1 MLTECSAHQGPLS
14 LAPSDVV
21 AQSPRLV
28 VADPTVA
35 QPKSRDRPVW
45 AAHSSPHRS
54 AQKLRHPFMHDASM
68 STRFVRDSLHGTS
81 AHARLCIQ
89 TSSHRGLCLPEV
101 KSLITFFY
109 YMCSSTCLEFLGLD
123 KSDDLFGSMN

>member
-1 MLTECSAHQGPLS
+1 VRRPWAEKRKGLAARLWRCRRRAAAMPTVCSAHQRS
-14 LAPSDVV
+14 LPPSDVA

-45 AAHSSPHRS
+45 AAHSSPQRS

-68 STRFVRDSLHGTS
+68 STRFVRESLHGICTS
-81 AHARLCIQ
+81 LHPNIEPSRAVF
-89 TSSHRGLCLPEV
+89 TRGQ
-101 KSLITFFY
+101 IFNNF
-109 YMCSSTCLEFLGLD
+109 
-123 KSDDLFGSMN
+123 